1 MLSGST
7 RVCTER
13 KKKRYCTCGR
23 ELEKYKTYCSECA
36 QINIDLSNSIHNH
49 NQQESGYKREYMRE
63 YMRRE
68 RSEKIRI
75 NKIKA
80 VFYAIS
86 VNLQYMNH
94 QNYFQLRD
102 YLCLDLSLK

>member
-1 MLSGST
+1 MISGST

-75 NKIKA
+75 N
-80 VFYAIS
+80 
-86 VNLQYMNH
+86 NN
-94 QNYFQLRD
+94 
-102 YLCLDLSLK
+102 